1 VSTGPA
7 VRACVVP
14 SGGVSQMGNRVMET
28 PNSGGTTVARHQ
40 VPRAVRRSRK
50 RALRMAA
57 KAQGIAKPA
66 SLPEPIKSKKSAKPV
81 EHPRTKRPLP
91 VAAKAP
97 EPAIATTAPRPLK
110 PAEHTERK
118 RALPVAAKA
127 PEPAIAP
134 KAPEPSRPAEH
145 KERTPALP
153 VAAKAPEPTI
163 APKAPEAAKPAE
175 QTKRRW
181 GLRRAPKAPKPA
193 EPIEQPQQSEKEVE
207 EAKEPK
213 PAPLDHLQDGVV
225 DWGIKRD

>member
-1 VSTGPA
+1 
-7 VRACVVP
+7 
-14 SGGVSQMGNRVMET
+14 MGNRVMET
-28 PNSGGTTVARHQ
+28 RNSSGRTLARHQ
-40 VPRAVRRSRK
+40 VPKAVRRSRK

-57 KAQGIAKPA
+57 RAQGIAKQA
-66 SLPEPIKSKKSAKPV
+66 SLPEPIKSRKSAKPV
-81 EHPRTKRPLP
+81 EQPRTKRPLP

-97 EPAIATTAPRPLK
+97 EPVMAATAPKPLKPVERTERKRPVPVAAKAPEPAIAPKAPEPSK

-127 PEPAIAP
+127 PEPAIATN
-134 KAPEPSRPAEH
+134 APEPS
-145 KERTPALP
+145 
-153 VAAKAPEPTI
+153 
-163 APKAPEAAKPAE
+163 KPAE

-193 EPIEQPQQSEKEVE
+193 EPIDQPRQSEKEVE
-207 EAKEPK
+207 EAKEAK